1 MPESISWVFCLFT
14 DVKILTLKI
23 VNKRYPKRKYITGCD
38 LSLKIGRA
46 ANKKQQM
53 EKKIYEAG
61 MSLFRE
67 KGFTNTTLQEI
78 SEKAGVSKGT
88 IFNYF
93 ASKEDI
99 LTRFGKQSIIR
110 LQAFANELPPSM
122 ITRDKI
128 IAVLLEDIRGVKES
142 EVYAQVTLRGLSEGG
157 NTVFKLESKNRQDL
171 SEIYENILMSGQK
184 AGNNSK
190 MNVSLIADLIVGI
203 YFHIL
208 EGYYIFD
215 KTIYDIED
223 YIKEA
228 VEMIFNGIKDFFDE

>member
-1 MPESISWVFCLFT
+1 M
-14 DVKILTLKI
+14 
-23 VNKRYPKRKYITGCD
+23 
-38 LSLKIGRA
+38 KIGRA

-53 EKKIYEAG
+53 ENKIYEAG
-61 MSLFRE
+61 MSLFQE

-93 ASKEDI
+93 STKEDI

-110 LQAFANELPPSM
+110 LQAFAQQLPSSM
-122 ITRDKI
+122 TTKEKI

-142 EVYAQVTLRGLSEGG
+142 EVYAQVTLQGLAEGG
-157 NTVFKLESKNRQDL
+157 NIVFKMESKNRQDL
-171 SEIYENILMSGQK
+171 SEIYEKILKSGRQLDYNDK
-184 AGNNSK
+184 VNT
-190 MNVSLIADLIVGI
+190 SLMADLIVGI

-223 YIKEA
+223 YIKAA